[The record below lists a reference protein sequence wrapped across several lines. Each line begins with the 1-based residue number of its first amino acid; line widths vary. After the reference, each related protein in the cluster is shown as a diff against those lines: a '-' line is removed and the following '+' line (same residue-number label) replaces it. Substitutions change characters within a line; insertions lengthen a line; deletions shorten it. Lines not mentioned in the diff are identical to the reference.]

1 MNIIETHNLNYKT
14 LNNYL
19 FKNINLEIDEGSFT
33 SIIGENGVGKTTL
46 IKILSGSMITDNNV
60 KIDNIIVNKF
70 NIEEIMKKTSC
81 IKSYNE
87 FFSKT
92 VLDEILQDK
101 RNVTIY
107 DVNRVKKLLNDFGLL
122 NIENISPLKLSYAE
136 NQIIALIKVIVKKP
150 RILFM
155 DNAFSRLDDEKRLE
169 LLNYIKNYAK
179 ENNITV
185 VYTTN
190 IVKDLSLSDRI
201 LLIKNST
208 ISFDGTYDELLKL
221 DLNKEGIGFPFEI
234 EVSNKLSMYDLIN
247 KDHLDMDDLVEDLC
261 N

>member
-1 MNIIETHNLNYKT
+1 
-14 LNNYL
+14 
-19 FKNINLEIDEGSFT
+19 
-33 SIIGENGVGKTTL
+33 
-46 IKILSGSMITDNNV
+46 
-60 KIDNIIVNKF
+60 
-70 NIEEIMKKTSC
+70 
-81 IKSYNE
+81 
-87 FFSKT
+87 
-92 VLDEILQDK
+92 
-101 RNVTIY
+101 
-107 DVNRVKKLLNDFGLL
+107 
-122 NIENISPLKLSYAE
+122 
-136 NQIIALIKVIVKKP
+136 
-150 RILFM
+150 M

-201 LLIKNST
+201 LLIKNNT